1 MAKLIQN
8 ALLKNLLKSL
18 ETLDQIDLIHHD
30 IKPENFLVKSRKFKL
45 DKKDQLTQIEIS
57 LTDFGM
63 AGSGMKGGT
72 PVYASPEL
80 MDKTD
85 KKSDIFSFGRT
96 LLFLL
101 LGKQRF
107 LKWLYSPIKDQDWI
121 V

>member
-1 MAKLIQN
+1 MLE
-8 ALLKNLLKSL
+8 NLFESL
-18 ETLDQIDLIHHD
+18 ETLDKYDLIHHD
-30 IKPENFLVKSRKFKL
+30 IKPENFLVKFKY
-45 DKKDQLTQIEIS
+45 DKEDLTQIEIA

-63 AGSGMKGGT
+63 AGSDKKGGT

-101 LGKQRF
+101 LGKRRF
-107 LKWLYSPIKDQDWI
+107 LKWLYIPIENQDWML
-121 V
+121 

>member
-1 MAKLIQN
+1 MLE
-8 ALLKNLLKSL
+8 NLFESL
-18 ETLDQIDLIHHD
+18 ETLDKHDLIHHD
-30 IKPENFLVKSRKFKL
+30 IKPENFLVKFKYGKE
-45 DKKDQLTQIEIS
+45 DLTQIEIG

-63 AGSGMKGGT
+63 AGSDKKGGT

-101 LGKQRF
+101 LGSTRF
-107 LKWLYSPIKDQDWI
+107 LKWLYIPIENQDWML
-121 V
+121 

>member
-1 MAKLIQN
+1 MAKLKQN

-30 IKPENFLVKSRKFKL
+30 IKPENFLVKFKF
-45 DKKDQLTQIEIS
+45 DKKDLTQIEIG

-107 LKWLYSPIKDQDWI
+107 LKWLYIPIKDQDWI

>member
-1 MAKLIQN
+1 MAKMMQN
-8 ALLKNLLKSL
+8 VLPKNLLKSL
-18 ETLDQIDLIHHD
+18 ETLDQHDQIHHD
-30 IKPENFLVKSRKFKL
+30 IKPENFLVKFKE
-45 DKKDQLTQIEIS
+45 DWTQIQID

-63 AGSGMKGGT
+63 AGSCKKGGT

-85 KKSDIFSFGRT
+85 KKSDIFSLGRT

-107 LKWLYSPIKDQDWI
+107 LKWLYIPIKDQDWI